1 MTDEMKSARP
11 LTLERELLEALPLV
25 VWCTDVN
32 GVVEPG
38 VGSGSHGKESVNW
51 IPPIGRRIDG
61 VDPEFSRLAE
71 LTDMALKGQ
80 TNATEVSF
88 RDLVYSVT
96 VSPRRSD
103 TGQVTGTTAI
113 GIDLTDLKVARKDL
127 TVREEQLQVL
137 VDTALDAVVTC
148 DTSSTIIGWNRE
160 AEELFGWS
168 REEAIGKL
176 LTDTIVPPELRAA
189 HSAGMKH
196 YLKSGEGPVLG
207 RRIEIEAV
215 DRSGRQFPVE
225 LGINP
230 IPTSSGLMFSAFI
243 RDITERVG
251 QEQRLLGS
259 EYRLR
264 NALAAMKAGAWDY
277 RLDADGVVSDAI
289 ADDRTGEILGDE
301 ALASPAGRTR
311 IHDLD
316 RANVA
321 KAWSDHLQGKA
332 PGYVAEYRL
341 ANEGGDVTWI
351 RELGSMVNA
360 DGDETGDFSGRLRR
374 PTRMIGIVEDVTS
387 AKLLEA
393 SLLDARKLEAVGT
406 VASQFAHDLN
416 NMLTAISGHVSLA
429 EIVDEVPD
437 RVRTSLD
444 VIKGAVTRGRA
455 ITQNMLQLS
464 RPHSSVRRTGQI
476 DCRRLAEETI
486 RLAGPMLGSDIKL
499 ELDIQSDPPSVVVD
513 GGQVQQAILNLLIN
527 ARDAM
532 DGRGTIRLCIREA
545 RDLDRD
551 ASSNRYLAIEVS
563 DDGPGMSPEVIER
576 AATPFYTT
584 KGSRGTGLGL
594 SMIQSLVQAE
604 GGRLVIE
611 SSEGVGAVVRM
622 LFPVSKGSTE
632 GSGWAGSRVRRVMV
646 VEDHP
651 LLRPML
657 GEALSHAG
665 CKVDSCG
672 DGEAA
677 MAAIKNDV
685 PDILVVD
692 VNLPGNRGDQV
703 AQQLRE
709 LAGRQIPVLFITGNN
724 DFDLPD
730 WPAVRLIRKPF
741 ELSEFTEM
749 VLGSLSA

>member
-1 MTDEMKSARP
+1 MTDEMKSVRS
-11 LTLERELLEALPLV
+11 LTLGRELLEALPLV
-25 VWCTDVN
+25 VWCTDVD

-38 VGSGSHGKESVNW
+38 ADAGSQGKESVAW
-51 IPPIGRRIDG
+51 IPSVGSRISG
-61 VDPEFSRLAE
+61 VDPEYAGLAA
-71 LTDMALKGQ
+71 LTEMALKGH
-80 TNATEVSF
+80 TDAIEVSF
-88 RDLVYSVT
+88 DDRVYSVT
-96 VSPRRSD
+96 ISPRRSD
-103 TGQVTGTTAI
+103 AREVTGTTAI
-113 GIDLTDLKVARKDL
+113 GIDMTDLKVARKDL
-127 TVREEQLQVL
+127 TVREEQLQML

-148 DTSSTIIGWNRE
+148 DKGSTIIGWNRE
-160 AEELFGWS
+160 AEDLFGWS
-168 REEAIGKL
+168 RDEAMGKL
-176 LTDTIVPPELRAA
+176 LTDTIVPPDLRAA

-196 YLKSGEGPVLG
+196 YLESGEGPVLG

-277 RLDADGVVSDAI
+277 RLDADGVVSEAI
-289 ADDRTGEILGDE
+289 ADDRTREILGDD
-301 ALASPAGRTR
+301 ALVSPAGRTR
-311 IHDLD
+311 IHDSD
-316 RANVA
+316 RASVA
-321 KAWSDHLQGKA
+321 KAWSDHVAGHA
-332 PGYVAEYRL
+332 PGYVVEYRL
-341 ANEGGDVTWI
+341 LDGDGEVAWI
-351 RELGSMVNA
+351 RELGSLVNA
-360 DGDETGDFSGRLRR
+360 DGDEAGDFSGQLRS

-429 EIVDEVPD
+429 EIVDGVPD

-464 RPHSSVRRTGQI
+464 RPLSSVRKTGQI

-486 RLAGPMLGSDIKL
+486 RLAGPMLGGDIKL
-499 ELDIQSDPPSVVVD
+499 ELDIQPDPPSVVVD

-532 DGRGTIRLCIREA
+532 DGRGTIRLCIRES
-545 RDLDRD
+545 RDLDGA
-551 ASSNRYLAIEVS
+551 ASGTRYLAIEVS

-584 KGSRGTGLGL
+584 KGSKGTGLGL
-594 SMIQSLVQAE
+594 SMIQGLVQAE
-604 GGRLVIE
+604 GGRLLIE
-611 SSEGVGAVVRM
+611 SSEGVGTVVRM
-622 LFPVSKGSTE
+622 LFPVSKGASE
-632 GSGWAGSRVRRVMV
+632 HSDWVGSRVRRVMV

-677 MAAIKNDV
+677 MVAIKKDV

-692 VNLPGNRGDQV
+692 VNLPGTRGDQV

-749 VLGSLSA
+749 VLGSLSV

>member
-1 MTDEMKSARP
+1 MKFGLP
-11 LTLERELLEALPLV
+11 LTLGRELLEALPLA
-25 VWCTDVN
+25 VWCTDAN

-38 VGSGSHGKESVNW
+38 ACTGRPTEESAAWIPAVGS
-51 IPPIGRRIDG
+51 RIDPTN
-61 VDPEFSRLAE
+61 PESARLADLTE
-71 LTDMALKGQ
+71 LALKGG
-80 TNATEVSF
+80 TAAIEVSF
-88 RDLVYSVT
+88 HDRVYSIT
-96 VSPRRSD
+96 ISPRRSSA
-103 TGQVTGTTAI
+103 GEVTGTTAV
-113 GIDLTDLKVARKDL
+113 GIDMTDLNAARKDL

-148 DTSSTIIGWNRE
+148 DRHSKIIGWNRE

-168 REEAIGKL
+168 GEEAMGKL
-176 LTDTIVPPELRAA
+176 LTETIVPPKLRAA

-196 YLKSGEGPVLG
+196 YLESGDGPVLG

-243 RDITERVG
+243 RDITKRVG

-277 RLDADGVVSDAI
+277 QLDADGMIIEAI
-289 ADDRTGEILGDE
+289 ADDRTREILGDE
-301 ALASPAGRTR
+301 ALMSPAARAR
-311 IHDLD
+311 IHDAD
-316 RANVA
+316 RASVA
-321 KAWSDHLQGKA
+321 KTWDEHLAGDA
-332 PGYVAEYRL
+332 PGYAVDYRRI
-341 ANEGGDVTWI
+341 GDDGQVVWI
-351 RELGSMVNA
+351 RELGSLVNA
-360 DGDETGDFSGRLRR
+360 EEGEVGGFTGKLRPPR
-374 PTRMIGIVEDVTS
+374 RMIGIVEDVTS
-387 AKLLEA
+387 AKLLEE

-429 EIVDEVPD
+429 EIVDEVPP

-464 RPHSSVRRTGQI
+464 RPHASGRRTVQI

-486 RLAGPMLGSDIKL
+486 RLASPMLGNGIKL
-499 ELDIQSDPPSVVVD
+499 ELDIQPDPPPVMAD

-532 DGRGTIRLCIREA
+532 DGRGTIRLCIHESQ
-545 RDLDRD
+545 DSEDI
-551 ASSNRYLAIEVS
+551 SNARYLAIEVA
-563 DDGPGMSPEVIER
+563 DDGPGMSAEVIEK

-584 KGSRGTGLGL
+584 KGSKGTGLGL
-594 SMIQSLVQAE
+594 SMIQGLVQAE
-604 GGRLVIE
+604 GGRLMIE
-611 SSEGVGAVVRM
+611 SSEGVGTVIRM
-622 LFPVSKGSTE
+622 LFPVSKITGSD
-632 GSGWAGSRVRRVMV
+632 SGWAGSRIRRVMV

-657 GEALSHAG
+657 GEALLHAG
-665 CKVDSCG
+665 CEVDSCG

-677 MAAIKNDV
+677 MAAIRKAV

-692 VNLPGNRGDQV
+692 VNLPGTRGDQV
-703 AQQLRE
+703 AQKLRE
-709 LAGRQIPVLFITGNN
+709 RAGRQIPVLFITGNN
-724 DFDLPD
+724 DFELPD
-730 WPAVRLIRKPF
+730 WPQVRLIRKPF

-749 VLGSLSA
+749 VTGSLPI